1 MAYQDGDCTKET
13 TYDPD
18 DESIWDELYGKVVL
32 WKTASLTKRI
42 K

>member
-18 DESIWDELYGKVVL
+18 DECIWDELYGNVSAWRKAYL
-32 WKTASLTKRI
+32 QKHLK
-42 K
+42 